1 MREFPVKSDFTFF
14 QNGNDLILRKA
25 AFHIFMHAVHT
36 ILSRIFTSLQ
46 TLYSSEKTLYLC
58 AQIALTS
65 VTNFIFCIEK
75 YTIKTFLV
83 FGCGWEKS
91 SIAS

>member
-1 MREFPVKSDFTFF
+1 MREFAVKSDFTFF
-14 QNGNDLILRKA
+14 EKGSDLILQKA
-25 AFHIFMHAVHT
+25 AFRIFIMHDVHT

-65 VTNFIFCIEK
+65 VTNFIFCIE
-75 YTIKTFLV
+75 
-83 FGCGWEKS
+83 
-91 SIAS
+91 